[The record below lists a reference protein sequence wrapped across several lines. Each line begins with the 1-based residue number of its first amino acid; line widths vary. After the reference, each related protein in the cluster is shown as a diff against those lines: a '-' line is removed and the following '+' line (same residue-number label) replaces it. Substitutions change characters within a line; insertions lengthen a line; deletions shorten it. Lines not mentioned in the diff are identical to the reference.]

1 MTISQLSTIK
11 SVSPELGQNAHQGLA
26 SEPVQADVD
35 FFNAAMR
42 PDNGP
47 ATSHLAD
54 QVASALSER
63 LGDTAKLSQQALR
76 QMKKVANSEDG
87 SDIVQMGRALS
98 QCSLQMALT
107 TKVVSKSAQALDKL
121 TNLQ

>member
-1 MTISQLSTIK
+1 MTISHLSNLK
-11 SVSPELGQNAHQGLA
+11 SATPESGLEMRQGLV

-35 FFNAAMR
+35 LFNAAIR
-42 PDNGP
+42 PDNVR
-47 ATSHLAD
+47 ATSHLSD
-54 QVASALSER
+54 QVASALSDR
-63 LGDTAKLSQQALR
+63 LSDTEKLSQQALR
-76 QMKKVANSEDG
+76 KMKKVAGSEDG
-87 SDIVQMGRALS
+87 ADIIEMGRALS

>member
-1 MTISQLSTIK
+1 MTISRLTHFK
-11 SVSPELGQNAHQGLA
+11 NTSPELGQDVPQGLV

-35 FFNAAMR
+35 LFNAAVR
-42 PDNGP
+42 PDSTG
-47 ATSHLAD
+47 ATSPLSEK
-54 QVASALSER
+54 VAGALSER
-63 LGDTAKLSQQALR
+63 LGDTEKLSQQALR
-76 QMKKVANSEDG
+76 SMKKVAVTEDG
-87 SDIVQMGRALS
+87 ADIIQMGRALS

>member
-1 MTISQLSTIK
+1 MTISQISNIN
-11 SVSPELGQNAHQGLA
+11 SVSPGLGQNVHQGLA
-26 SEPVQADVD
+26 SEPAQADVD
-35 FFNAAMR
+35 LFNAAMR

-47 ATSHLAD
+47 ATSHLSD
-54 QVASALSER
+54 RVASVLSER
-63 LGDTAKLSQQALR
+63 LGDTAKLSNQAMR

-87 SDIVQMGRALS
+87 SEIVQLGRALS

-107 TKVVSKSAQALDKL
+107 IKVVSKSAQALDKL

>member
-1 MTISQLSTIK
+1 MSISHVTHLKNT
-11 SVSPELGQNAHQGLA
+11 SPELGQDVPQALV

-35 FFNAAMR
+35 LFNAAVR
-42 PDNGP
+42 PDSSQ
-47 ATSHLAD
+47 AVSHLSD
-54 QVASALSER
+54 QVAGALSER
-63 LGDTAKLSQQALR
+63 LGDTEKLSQQALR
-76 QMKKVANSEDG
+76 AVKKVAGTEDG
-87 SDIVQMGRALS
+87 SDIIQMGRALS

>member
-1 MTISQLSTIK
+1 MTISHLSNLK
-11 SVSPELGQNAHQGLA
+11 SATPESGLDVHQGLV

-35 FFNAAMR
+35 LFNAAIR
-42 PDNGP
+42 PDNVRP
-47 ATSHLAD
+47 TSHLSD
-54 QVASALSER
+54 QVANALSDR
-63 LGDTAKLSQQALR
+63 LSDTEKLSQQALR
-76 QMKKVANSEDG
+76 KMKKVAGSEDG
-87 SDIVQMGRALS
+87 ADIIEMGRALS